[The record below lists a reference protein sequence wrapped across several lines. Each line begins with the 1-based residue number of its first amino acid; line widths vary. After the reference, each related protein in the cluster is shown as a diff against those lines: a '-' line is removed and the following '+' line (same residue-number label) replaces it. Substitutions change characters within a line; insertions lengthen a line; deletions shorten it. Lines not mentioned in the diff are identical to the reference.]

1 MPNSAR
7 LSFIMTDEQVGRLTE
22 MLRTVIRLSDYTNR
36 EIERRLGFSGG
47 YLSRLFGGQVE
58 IKVSH
63 ILNVLEIIGMYPS
76 EFFQIAFPPAE
87 GEPSPVMKKLLGM
100 TPQRRPFP
108 LPAPAPTPPAP
119 ALSAQEI
126 EERLSEA
133 LRKVFSEMETPRRS

>member
-1 MPNSAR
+1 M
-7 LSFIMTDEQVGRLTE
+7 IDEQVTHLTE
-22 MLRTVIRLSDYTNR
+22 MLRTVIRLSDFTNR
-36 EIERRLGFSGG
+36 DIERKLGFSGG

-58 IKVSH
+58 IKISH

-87 GEPSPVMKKLLGM
+87 GEPSPVMKKLLAM

-108 LPAPAPTPPAP
+108 LPAATPTPPP
-119 ALSAQEI
+119 TPGLSAREI

>member
-1 MPNSAR
+1 
-7 LSFIMTDEQVGRLTE
+7 MTDEQVKHLTE

-36 EIERRLGFSGG
+36 DIERRLGFSGG

-87 GEPSPVMKKLLGM
+87 GEPSPVMKKLLAM
-100 TPQRRPFP
+100 TPQRRP
-108 LPAPAPTPPAP
+108 LPVPAAASTPPPAP
-119 ALSAQEI
+119 SLSAREI

-133 LRKVFSEMETPRRS
+133 LRKVFSEIETPRRS